1 MLFLSIKKWQTDH
14 KKLSTYMFLLSIC
27 GKIFERLMYN
37 RLYEYLSKSL
47 QGNLVLIQGIR
58 VSISYYLLLMTC
70 INLQTMILKLGL
82 SFLTYL
88 KAFDKHWHKGLISQ
102 LKQNRVAGNLLNT
115 SANFLKDT
123 KQKVVLNGQHST
135 WVNVEAGV
143 LQSAILGPQ
152 LFLIY
157 V

>member
-1 MLFLSIKKWQTDH
+1 MESFLLNEKKQMLFLSIKKWQTDH

-70 INLQTMILKLGL
+70 INL
-82 SFLTYL
+82 
-88 KAFDKHWHKGLISQ
+88 
-102 LKQNRVAGNLLNT
+102 
-115 SANFLKDT
+115 
-123 KQKVVLNGQHST
+123 
-135 WVNVEAGV
+135 
-143 LQSAILGPQ
+143 
-152 LFLIY
+152 
-157 V
+157 